1 MALLV
6 ELPIT
11 EDEQMMNENTIHK
24 LIEMKMSGMAE
35 AYKDQAQSKQYQK
48 MDFDERFT
56 LMVDREHARRK
67 SNKLQRLVKQANFE
81 VPSASIEEIQY
92 FEDRRLPKE
101 EILRLA
107 NGVYLENK
115 NNIVLMGATGAGKT
129 YLACAFGVAAC
140 RQFYKV
146 QYVRLPELLDE
157 FKIAKNQPDDSYKK
171 IMRKYT
177 KKELLI
183 IDEWLLHDLTEEEL
197 FLTMEIIVK
206 REKKTSTIFCTQF
219 NTAGWHSKLGS
230 GPTGEAVIDRIIHNS
245 YTITIDGEISM
256 RERIGLSNS
265 F

>member
-1 MALLV
+1 
-6 ELPIT
+6 
-11 EDEQMMNENTIHK
+11 MMNETTIHK

-35 AYKDQAQSKQYQK
+35 AYKDQAGTPHLREL
-48 MDFDERFT
+48 DFDERFT

-67 SNKLQRLVKQANFE
+67 SNKLQRLMNQANFE
-81 VPSASIEEIQY
+81 FPSASIEEIQY

-101 EILRLA
+101 EIHRLA

-115 NNIVLMGATGAGKT
+115 NNIILMGATGAGKT
-129 YLACAFGVAAC
+129 YLACAFGAAAC
-140 RQFYKV
+140 RQHYKV
-146 QYVRLPELLDE
+146 LYTRLPELLDE

-171 IMRKYT
+171 LIRKYS

-197 FLTMEIIVK
+197 YLTMEIIEK

-219 NTAGWHSKLGS
+219 NTSGWHSKLGS
-230 GPTGEAVIDRIIHNS
+230 GPTGEAVIDRIVHNS
-245 YTITIDGEISM
+245 YTITIDGEASM
-256 RERIGLSNS
+256 RERLGLSNT

>member
-1 MALLV
+1 
-6 ELPIT
+6 
-11 EDEQMMNENTIHK
+11 MMNEDTITK
-24 LIEMKMSGMAE
+24 LIEMKMRGMAE
-35 AYKDQAQSKQYQK
+35 AYKQQAQNKQYN
-48 MDFDERFT
+48 DLGFEDRFK
-56 LMVDREHARRK
+56 LLVDSEHSRRK
-67 SNKLQRLVKQANFE
+67 SNKLQRLIRQAAFE

-107 NGVYLENK
+107 SGLYLENK
-115 NNIVLMGATGAGKT
+115 NNIILMGATGAGKT
-129 YLACAFGVAAC
+129 YLACAFGIAAC

-171 IMRKYT
+171 LMRKYT

-197 FLTMEIIVK
+197 YLTMEIIEK
-206 REKKTSTIFCTQF
+206 REKTTSTIFCTQF
-219 NTAGWHSKLGS
+219 NTAGWHSKLGG
-230 GPTGEAVIDRIIHNS
+230 GPTGEAVIDRIVHNS
-245 YTITIDGEISM
+245 YTITIDGETSM
-256 RERIGLSNS
+256 RERLGLSNN

>member
-1 MALLV
+1 
-6 ELPIT
+6 
-11 EDEQMMNENTIHK
+11 MNEDTITK

-35 AYKDQAQSKQYQK
+35 AYKQQAQNKQYN
-48 MDFDERFT
+48 DLGFEDRFK
-56 LMVDREHARRK
+56 LLVDSEHSRRK
-67 SNKLQRLVKQANFE
+67 SNKLQRLIRQAVFE

-107 NGVYLENK
+107 SGLYLENK
-115 NNIVLMGATGAGKT
+115 NNIILMGATGAGKT
-129 YLACAFGVAAC
+129 YLACAFGIAAC

-171 IMRKYT
+171 LMRKYT

-197 FLTMEIIVK
+197 YLTMEIIEK
-206 REKKTSTIFCTQF
+206 REKTTSTIFCTQF
-219 NTAGWHSKLGS
+219 NTAGWHSKLGG
-230 GPTGEAVIDRIIHNS
+230 GPTGEAVIDRIVHNS
-245 YTITIDGEISM
+245 YTITIDGETSM
-256 RERIGLSNS
+256 RERLGLSNN